1 MLGAPSVAKALEQH
15 AAYCEALHAAGVASI
30 VMESDARFPDA
41 HFVEDAAV
49 LIGGRAMLARP
60 GHPARRD
67 EAASLR
73 PALVAFFTDL
83 AEIDPPGTL
92 DGGDVC
98 DAGDRVYVGLSH
110 RTNAN
115 GIAQLGAWLERD
127 AKTLIVID
135 IRNRPGLLHLKSG
148 MSFLGDGRFAA
159 VEVVAPLIGTRGQDV
174 IVVQRDEAFA
184 ANCVRV
190 NGVVFVAAGFP
201 NFNAALK
208 RAGFLTV
215 ALEVSEFRKMDGGLS
230 CLSLRF

>member
-1 MLGAPSVAKALEQH
+1 MARSAERCKSSRTTRGVLRGAARRGRSQHRHGIRCALPRCALRRGCGGADRRTRHARAAGTSGAP
-15 AAYCEALHAAGVASI
+15 
-30 VMESDARFPDA
+30 
-41 HFVEDAAV
+41 
-49 LIGGRAMLARP
+49 
-60 GHPARRD
+60 RRG
-67 EAASLR
+67 ASLR
-73 PALVAFFTDL
+73 PALVGFFTDL

-110 RTNAN
+110 RTNAS

-127 AKTLIVID
+127 AKRLIVID
-135 IRNRPGLLHLKSG
+135 IRNRPALLHLKSG

-174 IVVQRDEAFA
+174 IVVQPDEAYA

-201 NFNAALK
+201 NFNAALT